1 VISDFDGRAAIDWG
15 VYGAPETF
23 LIDRDTPG
31 LSVPRVDVSMGSTLH
46 KLAEIEFDDC
56 FVSDDTVVG
65 EVGFGFLA
73 AMKTLDD
80 GSHADT
86 RDAIRTLC
94 VPCPA
99 RPLEAITGQFDPPTG
114 SPLACTLC

>member
-1 VISDFDGRAAIDWG
+1 
-15 VYGAPETF
+15 
-23 LIDRDTPG
+23 
-31 LSVPRVDVSMGSTLH
+31 
-46 KLAEIEFDDC
+46 
-56 FVSDDTVVG
+56 
-65 EVGFGFLA
+65 
-73 AMKTLDD
+73 MKTLDD

-114 SPLACTLC
+114 SPLACTVC